1 MTWCLWKSTSLVEN
15 PSQSIDED
23 DIKLTANTVNK
34 YCNKIIYSIALYF
47 QIVKFY
53 HVILTKSTQVM
64 LKAGALTFLV
74 HKKALNKF
82 S

>member
-1 MTWCLWKSTSLVEN
+1 MKMISNYQQIL
-15 PSQSIDED
+15 SI
-23 DIKLTANTVNK
+23 NTVIR
-34 YCNKIIYSIALYF
+34 IIYSIVLYL

-53 HVILTKSTQVM
+53 HNVILTKSTQVM
-64 LKAGALTFLV
+64 LKAGALIFLV